1 MVPKGVEPFEGAEQD
16 NELIERTLN
25 GETQAFNLLVR
36 RWERQIYS
44 LAFRMLG
51 REEEAYDISQETFM
65 SAYRNLSKFRGEAKF
80 SSWLYR
86 IALNCCHTRLRNR
99 GGKDLSLEQQFEDQ
113 GFEPAT
119 DAEALD
125 ETLQKDQ
132 IAGMVKRALAGLPA
146 EMRQVIIMKEYQGL
160 KFHEIAEILNIP
172 VSTVKTRVYTGL
184 EQLKQRLSHLKS
196 VL

>member
-1 MVPKGVEPFEGAEQD
+1 MVPKGEEGAEQD

-25 GETQAFNLLVR
+25 GEPQAFNLLVR
-36 RWERQIYS
+36 RWERQIYG

-86 IALNCCHTRLRNR
+86 IAINCCHTRLRSR
-99 GGKDLSLEQQFEDQ
+99 GVGELSLEQQLEDQ

-119 DAEALD
+119 NSEHLN
-125 ETLQKDQ
+125 EVLHKDQ
-132 IAGMVKRALAGLPA
+132 IAGMVKRALAGLPP
-146 EMRQVIIMKEYQGL
+146 EMRQVIIMKEYQDL

>member
-25 GETQAFNLLVR
+25 GEPQAFNLLVR
-36 RWERQIYS
+36 RWERQIYA

-51 REEEAYDISQETFM
+51 REEEAYDICQETFM

-86 IALNCCHTRLRNR
+86 IALNCCHTRLRSR
-99 GGKDLSLEQQFEDQ
+99 GNSDLSLEQQLEDQ

-119 DAEALD
+119 NSESLND
-125 ETLQKDQ
+125 TLHRDQ
-132 IAGMVKRALAGLPA
+132 IAGIVKRALAGLPP

-184 EQLKQRLSHLKS
+184 EQLKQRLSHLRS